1 LTFLF
6 CFFSEKKRER
16 RREIPLPTSFERER
30 RRRRGADILSPR
42 KKNIEKSEEKKIHYI
57 VINTNTLY

>member
-16 RREIPLPTSFERER
+16 RREIPLPTSERER